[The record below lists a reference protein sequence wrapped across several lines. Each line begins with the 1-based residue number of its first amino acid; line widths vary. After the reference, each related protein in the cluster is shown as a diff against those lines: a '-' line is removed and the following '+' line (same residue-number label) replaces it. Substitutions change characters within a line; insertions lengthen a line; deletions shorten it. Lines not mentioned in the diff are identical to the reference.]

1 MTQMGTISKY
11 VAKNGVASFQAKVR
25 RKGTPTQTKTFTE
38 KKDAEK
44 WVRAAEAALDRGEV
58 PKPAKPKPDG
68 LNTLAD
74 VLRRYREKVCPEH
87 KGGWIEVLKI
97 NVWLRQDFA
106 KTPLADLSPSMIA
119 AWRDG
124 RLKEVKP
131 SSCAREMNLLFGAIN
146 KARAE
151 WGCSI
156 PECKV
161 ARPKS
166 PPHRDRVLTDEEE
179 VVLLTSA
186 RASVNPHL
194 APVIEFGI
202 ATAMRAG
209 EIIGLR
215 WADVDKQRR
224 VCRIREA
231 KNGHPRDVP
240 LSTKALAALESLD
253 RDTERVFS
261 RLTSDTLK
269 HLFSR
274 LVKRCELDNLHF
286 HDLRHTAIT
295 RYARAGLNPLK
306 LAVISGHKDIRMLA
320 RYTHLKA
327 EELVGEMG

>member
-1 MTQMGTISKY
+1 MGAIVKR
-11 VAKNGVASFQAKVR
+11 VAKNGDATYQAKIR
-25 RKGTPTQTKTFTE
+25 RKNCPTQSKTFQN
-38 KKDAEK
+38 KKDAER
-44 WVRAAEAALDRGEV
+44 WMRAAEAALDRGEMPTPAN
-58 PKPAKPKPDG
+58 PKPNG

-74 VLRRYREKVCPEH
+74 ILRRYRDTVCNDH

-97 NVWLRQDFA
+97 NIWLRQSFS
-106 KTPLADLSPSMIA
+106 KTPLADLSPSMMA
-119 AWRDG
+119 AWRDD
-124 RLKEVKP
+124 RLKKVKP
-131 SSCAREMNLLFGAIN
+131 ASCAREMNLLFAAIN
-146 KARAE
+146 KARTE
-151 WGCSI
+151 WGCTI
-156 PECKV
+156 PDCKV

-166 PPHRDRVLTDEEE
+166 PPHRERVLEDDEE

-194 APVIEFGI
+194 APAIEFAL

-215 WADVDKQRR
+215 WVDVDRQRR

-240 LSTKALAALESLD
+240 LSSKALAALESIE
-253 RDTERVFS
+253 RDGERVFS

-269 HLFSR
+269 HLFAR
-274 LVKRCELDNLHF
+274 LTKRCELDNLRF

-295 RYARAGLNPLK
+295 RYARLGMNPIQ

-327 EELVGEMG
+327 EELVGAMG